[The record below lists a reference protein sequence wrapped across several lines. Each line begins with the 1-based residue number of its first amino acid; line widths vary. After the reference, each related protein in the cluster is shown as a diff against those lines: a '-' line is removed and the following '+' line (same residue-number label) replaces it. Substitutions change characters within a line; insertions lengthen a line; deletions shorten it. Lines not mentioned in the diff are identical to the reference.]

1 MTTDEEE
8 PVSFTVE
15 YLGQSQT
22 GSAIRDSTTLVRLPV
37 ESGVNDVRVDN
48 NEQRDKGIYLKA
60 EGDKRVTVYGIN
72 DVAFSTDAFLA
83 LPYHTYDVQEYRYFV
98 FSASIETENMLEFH
112 SRFLLVGNEDD
123 TEVTIIPTR
132 NVDVPDDVTE
142 NNFGFTID
150 WDGLRNTGTIVLN
163 RLETA
168 LFQSTEDLTGTIITS
183 NKPLSVFVGHECGQI
198 PTANTACD
206 HLVEQLPPDTTWGT
220 QFFTVPLDLRE
231 SGERY
236 RVGTVTDN
244 NRVVVTCTTEGQA
257 PRTLKNETIN
267 TARGVNLIQW
277 VEFDTVG
284 DDVDGRDLTGTY
296 KRDFCCIETSKPA
309 VVMMYSKGHSVDEI
323 VIEGAN
329 EAQGDPF
336 MLLIPPV
343 SQYANNYTVTSAKS
357 VRTVFNGHISYAFPI
372 QFFNNTA
379 ADRSAF
385 KINGTTRPPINSN
398 GYQPIYCANREICG
412 YGAYDRLPVGSHVV
426 EYDRPGAAMNLFL
439 YGFFEEISFGYP
451 AGFELQGIGGMC
463 VIHNIVCN

>member
-48 NEQRDKGIYLKA
+48 NEQRDKGVYLKA

-83 LPYHTYDVQEYRYFV
+83 LPYHTYGVQEYRYFV

-123 TEVTIIPTR
+123 TQVTITPTR
-132 NVDVPDDVTE
+132 NVDVPADVTE

-206 HLVEQLPPDTTWGT
+206 HLVEQMPPDTTWGT

-284 DDVDGRDLTGTY
+284 DDVDGVTKSYR
-296 KRDFCCIETSKPA
+296 RDFCCIETSKPA

-323 VIEGAN
+323 VIPGTN
-329 EAQGDPF
+329 ETQGDPF

-343 SQYANNYTVTSAKS
+343 SQYANNYTITSAKS
-357 VRTVFNGHISYAFPI
+357 VRTVFNGHISYALPI
-372 QFFNNTA
+372 QFFNNTV

-385 KINGTTRPPINSN
+385 KINGSTHKLANSN

-412 YGAYDRLPVGSHVV
+412 YGAYDGLPVGSHVV

-451 AGFELQGIGGMC
+451 AGFELQGIGGMR
-463 VIHNIVCN
+463 VIHNM